1 MDFFCFIFF
10 FYQAIESLDCDI
22 YAKVCLDSPLF
33 IFRPLPFFFFNFF
46 ISVVFKEF
54 NEAENIVM

>member
-1 MDFFCFIFF
+1 MDFFCLIFF
-10 FYQAIESLDCDI
+10 STAIKSLDCDI
-22 YAKVCLDSPLF
+22 HAKVCLESPLF
-33 IFRPLPFFFFNFF
+33 IFRPLPFCFFNFF